1 MAKNSP
7 NPAVDF
13 YFTKAKKWRVEMEAL
28 RQFFLDGPLAE
39 ELKWGVPCYTLGGK
53 NIALIHAFKDY
64 CAVLFVKGSLLKDP
78 KGLLIQQT
86 ENVQAARQMRFTGVK
101 EITAAKAALKTFLAE
116 AIKIEEAGLKVPL
129 KPVAAYAA
137 PEEWTARIA
146 KDSTLKKAFSALTPG
161 RQKAYLLHFA
171 GAKQAATREARIE
184 KCRPG
189 ILAGKGFNE

>member
-1 MAKNSP
+1 LTKNAP

-13 YFTKAKKWRVEMEAL
+13 YFTKAKQWRVEMEAL
-28 RQFFLDGPLAE
+28 RHILLDSPLTE
-39 ELKWGVPCYTLGGK
+39 ELKWGVAAYTHGGK
-53 NIALIHAFKDY
+53 NVALIHAFKDY

-116 AIKIEEAGLKVPL
+116 AIKIEEAGQKVPL
-129 KPVAAYAA
+129 KPVTAYAA
-137 PEEWTARIA
+137 PEEWTSRIA
-146 KDSTLKKAFSALTPG
+146 KDSAIKKAFSALTPG

-171 GAKQAATREARIE
+171 GAKQAVTREARIE
-184 KCRPG
+184 KCRAG
-189 ILAGKGFNE
+189 ILAGKGLGE